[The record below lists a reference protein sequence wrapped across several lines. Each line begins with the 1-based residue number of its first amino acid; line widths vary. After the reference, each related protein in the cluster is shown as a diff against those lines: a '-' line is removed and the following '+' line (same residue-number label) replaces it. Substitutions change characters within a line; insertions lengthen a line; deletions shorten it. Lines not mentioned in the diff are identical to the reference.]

1 MYRFRLPELIFI
13 IFGFFPSITHSQVD
27 RLPHYHAKKIRKS
40 ITIDGKIDERIW
52 EKAKWTNDF
61 VDITGDKMKKPR
73 FSTKCKILWDE
84 EHLYI
89 AAHLEEPHLYAT
101 LNKHDDIIYREHD
114 FEVFLDP
121 GADQT
126 NYFEI
131 EVNALNT
138 TMELFMNKP
147 YKKGGTYD
155 MNWNA
160 EGMVTAVNLKGSLND
175 QNDIDSGWTL
185 EMKIPFTALEKENR
199 PYKPKRGST
208 WRINFSRVEWDMEM
222 KDGNYT
228 VKKNVQGKK
237 LPEDNWVW
245 SPIGVVNMHI
255 PEKWGYLTFK

>member
-1 MYRFRLPELIFI
+1 MNKIKIIGFIFI
-13 IFGFFPSITHSQVD
+13 ITGLIPSSTQAQQDS
-27 RLPHYHAKKIRKS
+27 LPHYQIKKISKA
-40 ITIDGKIDERIW
+40 IVMDGKIDERIW
-52 EKAKWTNDF
+52 GKAKWTNDF
-61 VDITGDKMKKPR
+61 ADITGDKNKQPR
-73 FSTKCKILWDE
+73 FRTRCKMLWDE
-84 EHLYI
+84 DNLYI
-89 AAHLEEPHLYAT
+89 AAEMKEPNLWAT
-101 LNKHDDIIYREHD
+101 MTHHDDIIYRDHD

-160 EGMVTAVNLKGSLND
+160 EGMVTAVNIQGSLND
-175 QNDIDSGWTL
+175 KNDIDTGWTL
-185 EMKIPFTALEKENR
+185 EMMIPFKALQKENR
-199 PYKPKRGST
+199 PHKPKRGDT
-208 WRINFSRVEWDMEM
+208 WRINFSRVEWNMVM
-222 KDGNYT
+222 KDGKYA
-228 VKKNVQGKK
+228 VKTNEQGKK